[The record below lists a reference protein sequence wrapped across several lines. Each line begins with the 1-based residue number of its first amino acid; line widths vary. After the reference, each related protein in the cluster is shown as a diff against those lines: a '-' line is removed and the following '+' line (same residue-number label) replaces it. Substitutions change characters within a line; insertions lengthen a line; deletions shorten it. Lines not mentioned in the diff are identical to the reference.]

1 MRSNDPYALRHFR
14 SLSLSLSHRKHAL
27 KILCALEGV
36 LLVIVCAG
44 LLDFKFENR
53 SPGALKNL
61 HYSTQPKLT
70 GWDDERLKREPHE
83 TDMQYATRMNIV
95 VGSAFHHCNYATR
108 QNIFEIVTSFFILT
122 WKKNGFLQASRNC
135 GFCHQAAYILARVL
149 NAEGIDAIPLGMSG
163 HVCVLMKNGNEEYI
177 FDPDFVVGPMLY
189 QEDMT
194 SYIPTLYENQQ
205 NNKGL
210 YKAFATN
217 TDDRQYNMKFLN
229 ESEAEQ
235 SRVLRIVKG
244 IYYFCFVLLI
254 LNTLLIIMTL
264 RRGRRQDTQ

>member
-1 MRSNDPYALRHFR
+1 MKNSKPMRCIATL
-14 SLSLSLSHRKHAL
+14 LSFSHSKKAL
-27 KILCALEGV
+27 KILCVLEGV
-36 LLVIVCAG
+36 LLTIVCSG
-44 LLDFKFENR
+44 FLDFKYQHTT
-53 SPGALKNL
+53 PTPVKNL
-61 HYSTQPKLT
+61 HYSTQPKLK
-70 GWDDERLKREPHE
+70 GWDDERLQRKPHE
-83 TDMQYATRMNIV
+83 TDMEYATRMNVV
-95 VGSAFHHCNYATR
+95 VGSAFYHCNYRTTE
-108 QNIFEIVTSFFILT
+108 NIFEKVASRFSKTYEQS
-122 WKKNGFLQASRNC
+122 GFLQASRNC

-217 TDDRQYNMKFLN
+217 TDDRPYNIKFLN

-244 IYYFCFVLLI
+244 IYYFCFVLLV
-254 LNTLLIIMTL
+254 LNTFLIIMTL
-264 RRGRRQDTQ
+264 RRGRRQDTH